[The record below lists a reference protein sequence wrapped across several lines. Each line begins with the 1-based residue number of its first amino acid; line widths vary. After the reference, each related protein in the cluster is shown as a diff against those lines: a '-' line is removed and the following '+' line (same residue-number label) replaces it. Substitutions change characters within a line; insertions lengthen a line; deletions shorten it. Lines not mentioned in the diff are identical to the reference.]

1 MPVITLTTDWGTT
14 DFYSGA
20 FKGMLL
26 EKCPDV
32 QIVDITHEIP
42 AFDILRA
49 SFVLRNSYRAF
60 PKGTLHIVDVSKY
73 DHQFPSQHP
82 IVVESEGF
90 FFIGRDNGLFP
101 ITLNSKP
108 DGVFRIHPPQSLSSS
123 VAVMLAETASRIATG
138 TVPAELGDRVEW
150 FERKVIQPVTDRDS
164 IRGNVI
170 YTDAYGNVITN
181 ITRGIFDE
189 VGQGRPFVI
198 YFKRPGYYDIDRISN
213 HYSDVEPPERLALFN
228 TAGFLEIALNE
239 ARASSLMGLKIND
252 SIIVQFHASFG

>member
-14 DFYSGA
+14 DFYAGA
-20 FKGMLL
+20 FKGILA
-26 EKCPDV
+26 EKCPDARV
-32 QIVDITHEIP
+32 VDITHEIP

-60 PKGTLHIVDVSKY
+60 PKGTIHLINVSKY
-73 DHQFPSQHP
+73 DYQNPSQSP
-82 IVVESEGF
+82 LVVEAEGYV
-90 FFIGRDNGLFP
+90 FIGRDNGLFP
-101 ITLNSKP
+101 ITLTEKP
-108 DGVFRIHPPQSLSSS
+108 QGIFRIRENENEGAS
-123 VAVMLAETASRIATG
+123 VAVTLADAASRIARG
-138 TVPAELGDRVEW
+138 QKPSELGESALW
-150 FERKVIQPVTDRDS
+150 FERKVIQPVTDKDS
-164 IRGNVI
+164 IHGNVI

-189 VGQGRPFVI
+189 VGKGRSFVI
-198 YFKRPGYYDIDRISN
+198 YFKRPGYYDIDKISH

-239 ARASSLMGLKIND
+239 AKASSLMGLKIND